1 MADVTQQEAE
11 ELADALINAAGALV
25 MNASQMN
32 QSRCADARHR
42 VVEAL
47 TRPAPSPSDVEALFE
62 ELSDADAECN
72 TLARQGYLHNDGSVV
87 AARERYAKARCAIE
101 ARMRGAAV
109 PEGWKLVPV
118 EPTPEMVEY
127 AFDAV
132 GEIVTNS
139 DGENEKICHPED
151 AYRAMVQKAAAPEVP
166 RDPKKP
172 EEV

>member
-47 TRPAPSPSDVEALFE
+47 TRPAPSPSDADLIRRLRGEYRIPITDGLGAAGGEEPDNPNEFVRRFETPPIQHEA
-62 ELSDADAECN
+62 ADRLEV
-72 TLARQGYLHNDGSVV
+72 L
-87 AARERYAKARCAIE
+87 

-109 PEGWKLVPV
+109 PEGAGTFVQAGHVKFPESREEADAMILVA
-118 EPTPEMVEY
+118 EAWIKAHQTP
-127 AFDAV
+127 
-132 GEIVTNS
+132 
-139 DGENEKICHPED
+139 
-151 AYRAMVQKAAAPEVP
+151 AAPEVP
-166 RDPKKP
+166 R
-172 EEV
+172 